1 MEKSD
6 YFNTEYK
13 YIKDDKIRE
22 DIKYLVSNLPDYFF
36 EIEASSTGKYH
47 PKFASGKHG
56 LVRHTKVAVR
66 IAYELMNNPAIN
78 SFTLREKDL
87 IICSLI
93 LHDGIKCGFDK
104 EKYTRFDHPLLAS
117 QFVKKYSGKLSLSDD
132 DIDFMTSI
140 ISTHMGNWNT
150 DYNGNEVLPKPK
162 NKYQRFVHMC
172 DYLASRKVIN
182 VEFNDIEII
191 E

>member
-1 MEKSD
+1 MDKVS
-6 YFNTEYK
+6 YFNKEYS

-22 DIKYLVSNLPDYFF
+22 DLKYLVNNLPDYFF

-47 PKFASGKHG
+47 PKFASGKNG

-66 IAYELMNNPAIN
+66 IAYELMSNPAITN
-78 SFTLREKDL
+78 FTNREKDL
-87 IICSLI
+87 IILSLV
-93 LHDGIKCGFDK
+93 LHDGIKCGNPK
-104 EKYTRFDHPLLAS
+104 ERYMRFDHPLLAS
-117 QFVKKYSGKLSLSDD
+117 SFVKEHKDKLSLSDD
-132 DIDFMTSI
+132 DIEFVSSV

-172 DYLASRKVIN
+172 DFLASRKIIN
-182 VEFNDIEII
+182 VEFNDNEII